1 MKAASGVTVSGG
13 DIRVCDKVERR
24 SLDMLWVLDRSCL
37 EVVVRAM
44 AVGTAVGTVEEAVE
58 EAVAEATA
66 ELFAGLFATVGE
78 KLGFAMVESGLGGI
92 MIDGGG
98 GWWVSY

>member
-1 MKAASGVTVSGG
+1 
-13 DIRVCDKVERR
+13 
-24 SLDMLWVLDRSCL
+24 MLWVLDRSCL

-58 EAVAEATA
+58 EAEAVAEAPA

>member
-1 MKAASGVTVSGG
+1 
-13 DIRVCDKVERR
+13 
-24 SLDMLWVLDRSCL
+24 MLWVLDRSCL